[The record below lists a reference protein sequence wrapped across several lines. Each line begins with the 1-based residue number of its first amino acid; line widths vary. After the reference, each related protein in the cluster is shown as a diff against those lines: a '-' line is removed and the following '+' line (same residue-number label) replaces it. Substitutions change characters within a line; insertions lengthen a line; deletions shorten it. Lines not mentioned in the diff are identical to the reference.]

1 MVDWTPVIDWLLE
14 HGTRI
19 LIILVVGAGLWFAWK
34 KFLPPL
40 VRRTL
45 VKTRGETKEAIKK
58 RTDTLFSVF
67 LGAGRLFIIIVVI
80 FMILSEL
87 DVPIAPALAGFGIAG
102 LAIGFGA
109 QYLIKDLI
117 AGTFILLENQYRVGD
132 WVMVADISG
141 LVEEVHLRKTV
152 LRDFDGTVHHVPN
165 GEIRVASNYTRKFS
179 RINLNISVAYDT
191 DLDHAMNVINRV
203 GDELAADEHWSKL
216 IKGAPRALRVNNLG
230 DSGIDIKIVG
240 NVNPMQQWAVMGE
253 LRLRLK
259 KAFDAEGIEI
269 PWPHTKVYFGN
280 SPEQPTTGK

>member
-1 MVDWTPVIDWLLE
+1 MVDWTLVIDWLLE

-67 LGAGRLFIIIVVI
+67 LGAGRFFIIIVVI

-87 DVPIAPALAGFGIAG
+87 DIPIAPALAGFGIAG
-102 LAIGFGA
+102 VAIGFGA

-203 GDELAADEHWSKL
+203 GDELATDEHWGKL

-280 SPEQPTTGK
+280 SPEQPAAGT